1 MKLTKKER
9 IRNAVCAAVSILAF
23 LTIWQLA
30 TMFSHLGELI
40 PSPIEVVQY
49 LFTVDKIGRRTFL
62 QHSLVSLSRVLIAYS
77 AACVVG
83 ITLGLL
89 MGWYPKVKAIFMPLF
104 NIIRPIPPIAWTSLA
119 ILWFGLGEMPKW
131 FIIFIA
137 AFCNVVIN
145 AFDGAQRGHHAGG
158 LRQNA
163 GRPGQP
169 DLHQDRAACLGP
181 VYFRRYADRPVQQLG
196 RRGGRGNDSRQR
208 GPGLGHRHRH
218 VRQQHEAD
226 LCRYRDHRHHRP
238 ASVDHYE
245 NAGREASEMEQI
257 RDLKPVIECRGISK
271 EFTNE
276 RGTTRVVDHFDLEV
290 SENEFVVL
298 FGPGQCGKT
307 TLLNLLSGLEL
318 PTTGEAVI
326 NGRTVTGPDP
336 ERGFVYQTTALF
348 PWLTVMGNVSFGP
361 RVQGVKKEEWH
372 RRAEKYIRL
381 VGLEGFEKSFPNQLS
396 GGMRQRVG
404 IARAY
409 CNEPKVLFLD
419 EPFGHLDAQTR
430 YLMQEEIMRIWD
442 QEKRTVLFVT
452 NNIEEA
458 IYLADRII
466 VLSNC
471 PTHIK
476 AEYVIDLPRPR
487 NLVDPEFL
495 RLRSEIT
502 DLLDKNME

>member
-1 MKLTKKER
+1 
-9 IRNAVCAAVSILAF
+9 
-23 LTIWQLA
+23 
-30 TMFSHLGELI
+30 
-40 PSPIEVVQY
+40 
-49 LFTVDKIGRRTFL
+49 
-62 QHSLVSLSRVLIAYS
+62 
-77 AACVVG
+77 
-83 ITLGLL
+83 
-89 MGWYPKVKAIFMPLF
+89 
-104 NIIRPIPPIAWTSLA
+104 
-119 ILWFGLGEMPKW
+119 
-131 FIIFIA
+131 
-137 AFCNVVIN
+137 
-145 AFDGAQRGHHAGG
+145 
-158 LRQNA
+158 
-163 GRPGQP
+163 
-169 DLHQDRAACLGP
+169 
-181 VYFRRYADRPVQQLG
+181 
-196 RRGGRGNDSRQR
+196 
-208 GPGLGHRHRH
+208 
-218 VRQQHEAD
+218 
-226 LCRYRDHRHHRP
+226 
-238 ASVDHYE
+238 
-245 NAGREASEMEQI
+245 MEQV
-257 RDLKPVIECRGISK
+257 RDLNHIIECTGISK

-276 RGTTRVVDHFDLEV
+276 RGTTRVVDHFDLKV

-307 TLLNLLSGLEL
+307 TLLNLLSGLE
-318 PTTGEAVI
+318 PPSTGETLI
-326 NGRTVTGPDP
+326 NGKKVTGPDS

-361 RVQGVKKEEWH
+361 RVQGMKKEEWLK
-372 RRAEKYIRL
+372 RANKYIKL

-430 YLMQEEIMRIWD
+430 YLMQEEILRIGEK
-442 QEKRTVLFVT
+442 EKRTVLFVT

-458 IYLADRII
+458 VYLADRII

-487 NLVDPEFL
+487 NYVDPEFL